1 MKVFMKPRF
10 FLKSTQLEHI
20 QNLEVLFQNRPGSEP
35 VCNSVQFRPGAR
47 ALLRRRMGGVGAEG
61 PGGRDCDPGLGR
73 DRKVSLPLSY
83 WGLKAPAC
91 AQLGLFGIWG
101 GGRRAE

>member
-47 ALLRRRMGGVGAEG
+47 ALLRRRMGLVQRD
-61 PGGRDCDPGLGR
+61 PGGGTVTQASVGTG
-73 DRKVSLPLSY
+73 K
-83 WGLKAPAC
+83 
-91 AQLGLFGIWG
+91 
-101 GGRRAE
+101 